1 MDLHIRREVF
11 PTFYKLSYF
20 PAGHRTG
27 VPKIAIVIT
36 DGNSANR
43 ANTLAEAQKARASGI
58 QVIAIGVGHGI
69 NQAELEGIA
78 SKPKSQYVYNAENFD
93 VLNTLQASLSSK
105 TCEGKLRAATIY
117 GLCIGNPNKV
127 YFCFYFVSFLQLIL
141 TLS

>member
-1 MDLHIRREVF
+1 M
-11 PTFYKLSYF
+11 FYFIFHLQVLITTLSF
-20 PAGHRTG
+20 KGHRNG
-27 VPKIAIVIT
+27 VPKIGIVIT

-43 ANTLAEAQKARASGI
+43 ANTLAEAQKARDSGI

-105 TCEGKLRAATIY
+105 TCEGI
-117 GLCIGNPNKV
+117 
-127 YFCFYFVSFLQLIL
+127 SL
-141 TLS
+141 TKRT